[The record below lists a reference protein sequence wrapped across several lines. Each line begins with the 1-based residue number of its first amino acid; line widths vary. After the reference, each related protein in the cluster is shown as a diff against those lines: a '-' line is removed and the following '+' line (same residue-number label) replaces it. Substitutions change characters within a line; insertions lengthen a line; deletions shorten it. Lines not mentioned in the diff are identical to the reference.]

1 MKTTMM
7 TNRNLFP
14 ALPSLIEDFLTRNWM
29 DTAATQRLTS
39 STLPA
44 VNIQETGDSFVIQVA
59 APGMKREHFNV
70 QFENYV
76 LTISAETKEEETDK
90 TENNPFARRE
100 FYYGSFERSFAL
112 PENKIDAER
121 IEARYA
127 DGILHIT
134 VPKKEEAKI
143 KPARQISIS

>member
-1 MKTTMM
+1 MKTTVM

-14 ALPSLIEDFLTRNWM
+14 ALPSLIEDFFTRNWM
-29 DTAATQRLTS
+29 DTASTQRLMS

-44 VNIQETGDSFVIQVA
+44 VNIQETSDAFLIEVA
-59 APGMKREHFNV
+59 APGMKREQFNV
-70 QFENYV
+70 QFENFV
-76 LTISAETKEEETDK
+76 LTISAETKDEEPEK
-90 TENNPFARRE
+90 NESNPFTRRE
-100 FYYGSFERSFAL
+100 FNYASFERSFAL
-112 PENKIDAER
+112 PENKIDAEK
-121 IEARYA
+121 IEAKYA